1 VIPLEAGLLNA
12 LSFNKGCYIGQE
24 IVERARSRGHVN
36 WKLTGLIVDSE
47 QPPQPGLKA
56 LVEGREVAEVT
67 SSCVSPTLGKT
78 IALAY
83 VRREFTEPGSKL
95 AFTSGITAEA
105 AALPF
110 VSNAKAE
117 QAG

>member
-1 VIPLEAGLLNA
+1 M
-12 LSFNKGCYIGQE
+12 
-24 IVERARSRGHVN
+24 N
-36 WKLTGLIVDSE
+36 WKLTGLIVDSD

-56 LVEGREVAEVT
+56 VVEGREVAEVT

-83 VRREFTEPGSKL
+83 VRREFTEPGAKIT
-95 AFTSGITAEA
+95 FTSGAIAEVV
-105 AALPF
+105 ALPF
-110 VSNAKAE
+110 VSHAKTA

>member
-1 VIPLEAGLLNA
+1 M
-12 LSFNKGCYIGQE
+12 
-24 IVERARSRGHVN
+24 
-36 WKLTGLIVDSE
+36 
-47 QPPQPGLKA
+47 
-56 LVEGREVAEVT
+56 AEVT

-95 AFTSGITAEA
+95 AFNSGITAEA

>member
-1 VIPLEAGLLNA
+1 MDSDQPLEAGL
-12 LSFNKGCYIGQE
+12 
-24 IVERARSRGHVN
+24 
-36 WKLTGLIVDSE
+36 
-47 QPPQPGLKA
+47 KA
-56 LVEGREVAEVT
+56 VVEGREVAEIT

-83 VRREFTEPGSKL
+83 VRREFTEPGAKL
-95 AFTSGITAEA
+95 TFATGITAEA

-110 VSNAKAE
+110 ISKTKAQ